1 MCCIIDRYMLLGKVE
16 LFALRKG
23 GDKMKE
29 KPRVASRLIG
39 GERDDFEVVQIPVPV
54 SMKTT
59 LRERIVNAL
68 WVIAAGVIAT
78 TIATVLIVPLLQ

>member
-1 MCCIIDRYMLLGKVE
+1 MLLGKVE
-16 LFALRKG
+16 LFTLRKG

-29 KPRVASRLIG
+29 KPRAASRLIG

-78 TIATVLIVPLLQ
+78 TIATVLIVPLFQ